1 MDAHHRRR
9 TLEYPGLASMK
20 NTHAPH
26 KTTDERRIHWF
37 GLASMSAALIA
48 GLGFALGQHFFYVS
62 LHGRKV
68 PEGSYGMVEFDTGVS
83 KQQVN
88 TAIGTAL
95 AFAVKSCL
103 CASCIHSLRTTV
115 LEGTGEATNRQA
127 L

>member
-1 MDAHHRRR
+1 
-9 TLEYPGLASMK
+9 
-20 NTHAPH
+20 
-26 KTTDERRIHWF
+26 
-37 GLASMSAALIA
+37 MSAALIA